1 MRHELPILL
10 NIVRNK
16 SEKAIGYKFF
26 DAKNGGQD
34 VIKQRYIVIIITN
47 KTPNLRTKGVLKN
60 RS

>member
-47 KTPNLRTKGVLKN
+47 KTPNLRT
-60 RS
+60 RAF